1 MRSTIRIILAS
12 TLAFGA
18 MAAPAMAQG
27 KSHKNDTKTEKRAET
42 RTDTRSDKHSVV
54 RRTATNRGARVLC
67 EDGTWV
73 YGSSACTDRGGVAA
87 RQGDY
92 GTTPRASDRAREV
105 ANEHSAVARSTS
117 SVRGYANY
125 TRSNAIARCSDGTYW
140 HSNTRTN
147 ACYRHGGVA
156 RWY

>member
-1 MRSTIRIILAS
+1 MRSTVRIILAS

-18 MAAPAMAQG
+18 MATPAMAQG
-27 KSHKNDTKTEKRAET
+27 KSHKNDAKTTRTTRTVTKTT
-42 RTDTRSDKHSVV
+42 RNGGVH
-54 RRTATNRGARVLC
+54 RTVTNRAPRVLC

-73 YGSSACTDRGGVAA
+73 YGSNACSDRGGLAA

-92 GTTPRASDRAREV
+92 GTTPRASERAREV
-105 ANEHSAVARSTS
+105 ANEHSAVARSTT
-117 SVRGYANY
+117 SVRGFANY

-140 HSNTRTN
+140 HSSTRTN